1 MKKVVKNVIVIVVVA
16 LLCASALYALSYVRA
31 SGHVHSKTSTTLKI
45 QRPDG
50 SKVNADCMASD
61 AVYYECLT
69 ATPGD
74 PANGF
79 AECNSGWCSWLT
91 LEVSPAGIGG

>member
-1 MKKVVKNVIVIVVVA
+1 MKKVARNVIIIAVVA
-16 LLCASALYALSYVRA
+16 LLCTAALYALSYVRA

-50 SKVNADCMASD
+50 SKVNADCMVSD
-61 AVYYECLT
+61 AIRHQCNI

-74 PANGF
+74 PAEGF
-79 AECNSGWCSWLT
+79 AECISGWCSWIELDVT
-91 LEVSPAGIGG
+91 LIGG